1 MLETLTARELLSVL
15 NFETV
20 ERLFIDAFTTGNVTV
35 LYAVADNIKERKR
48 QDLFSELI
56 VRAYATGFGMSYCS
70 PVREALINILDEA
83 KKDHP
88 LNWLNYDIV
97 LGKWKES
104 SDLTLTNEDYCA
116 LISAHSEEYYDNFCL
131 SMTPYEFV
139 SMDQKML
146 DILKSHYDYYGEKG
160 ILDGEISEPKDPTD
174 RKHLIDDNTQYLLR
188 RTFKKQIDVVEDDEQ
203 LADEMMKKNYK
214 IFEYFDVR
222 KPILVNVT
230 F

>member
-1 MLETLTARELLSVL
+1 
-15 NFETV
+15 
-20 ERLFIDAFTTGNVTV
+20 
-35 LYAVADNIKERKR
+35 
-48 QDLFSELI
+48 
-56 VRAYATGFGMSYCS
+56 
-70 PVREALINILDEA
+70 
-83 KKDHP
+83 
-88 LNWLNYDIV
+88 
-97 LGKWKES
+97 
-104 SDLTLTNEDYCA
+104 
-116 LISAHSEEYYDNFCL
+116 
-131 SMTPYEFV
+131 MTPYEFV